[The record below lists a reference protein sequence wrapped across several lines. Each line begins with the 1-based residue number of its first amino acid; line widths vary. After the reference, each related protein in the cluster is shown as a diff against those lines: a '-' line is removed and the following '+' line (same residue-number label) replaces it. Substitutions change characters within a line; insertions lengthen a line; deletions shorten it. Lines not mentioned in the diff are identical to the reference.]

1 MPGSPPIRSM
11 NQLEHALERVLED
24 PEKLGTFGDSVE
36 NLLFVWTALLQEQ
49 GREGWLSKAT
59 DSLGNPLFSAEEA
72 PKVEAQ
78 IKPLTDAVLA
88 FSKDRPLPQT
98 GGGPPEG
105 LDEYVEGIGQKI
117 DEIDKTMQNFS
128 KGHGTMYY
136 EEMDVKLGKDPTLG
150 PIGIPLIPLDESF
163 TYNIL
168 SKIPIPL
175 RTIIFLTNISLDAL
189 RLMVSVPGLQF
200 PLMRKILSIGQAI
213 FEVLQGDWKQA
224 LLSLAGVYSETAV
237 YFGIFG
243 KVFMNLFAMIN
254 PEFQAQ
260 ILDGILPVTKSLM
273 IGFLLKGFQ
282 ITAPAAVRQVVM
294 DQMDKI
300 KAQKEELDE
309 ALQKSN
315 LPPRP
320 AYYAPTFE
328 DIQNV
333 QAVVRD
339 KRLICTSAY
348 RTFMMAMNQSVYI
361 KLAFQLV
368 GLPMDLGT
376 YNDMCKEI
384 QEQFPDKTDLTSA
397 DVLVAQAKQ
406 EEVKQQEEA
415 PIVPVPAS
423 APAPTP
429 APAPASVPSVPKTD
443 QKGGRRGSQRRHHR
457 SSHNLT
463 KRKFRN

>member
-1 MPGSPPIRSM
+1 M
-11 NQLEHALERVLED
+11 NQLEHAMERVLQD
-24 PEKLGTFGDSVE
+24 PEKLGTLGDSVE

-49 GREGWLSKAT
+49 GREGWLSRAT
-59 DSLGNPLFSAEEA
+59 DALGNPLFSAEEA

-78 IKPLTDAVLA
+78 IKPLTDAILA

-98 GGGPPEG
+98 GGGDLKG
-105 LDEYVEGIGQKI
+105 LDEYVKGVGEEVEKV
-117 DEIDKTMQNFS
+117 DETMHEFS
-128 KGHGTMYY
+128 KHHGTLYY
-136 EEMDVKLGKDPTLG
+136 QELDDKLDKDPTLG

-163 TYNIL
+163 SYNIL

-200 PLMRKILSIGQAI
+200 PFMRKILSIGQAI

-254 PEFQAQ
+254 PEFQEQ
-260 ILDGILPVTKSLM
+260 ILDGVVPVAKSLM

-282 ITAPAAVRQVVM
+282 ITAPGVVRRVVI

-300 KAQKEELDE
+300 RAQKEELDE
-309 ALQKSN
+309 ALQKAD

-320 AYYAPTFE
+320 EYYAPTFQ
-328 DIQNV
+328 DIQDI

-339 KRLICTSAY
+339 KRLVCTAEY
-348 RTFMMAMNQSVYI
+348 KTFMMAMNQSIYI

-368 GLPMDLGT
+368 GLPMDMDT
-376 YNDMCKEI
+376 YNETCKDI
-384 QEQFPDKTDLTSA
+384 QEQFPGKADLTSA

-406 EEVKQQEEA
+406 AEETTQEA
-415 PIVPVPAS
+415 PTEAPTE
-423 APAPTP
+423 APAQEPATEPKPSESANAGSQFNKPVAPTTSQTRKQLKP
-429 APAPASVPSVPKTD
+429 T
-443 QKGGRRGSQRRHHR
+443 QGGRRTLRKRRV
-457 SSHNLT
+457 
-463 KRKFRN
+463 